1 MKRRY
6 FMGIDVAKAT
16 LDFCLLSKNATLL
29 WQGQLQNDSH
39 AIEQFLAQLQAR
51 GYKLAQIHF
60 GCESTGVYGQ
70 HLAAS
75 LHQAALA
82 LSVLNTA
89 QVPFFATSLLRSTK
103 NDKVDAEIIA
113 CFCRA

>member
-1 MKRRY
+1 MKKRY

-51 GYKLAQIHF
+51 GYKLAPIHF
-60 GCESTGVYGQ
+60 CCESTGVYGQ
-70 HLAAS
+70 RLAAT
-75 LHQAALA
+75 LPQTTLP
-82 LSVLNTA
+82 LSFLNPA
-89 QVPFFATSLLRSTK
+89 QDKFAPVSLLRRTNNAK
-103 NDKVDAEIIA
+103 I
-113 CFCRA
+113 